1 MRAHEIRMGKRIATL
16 LKQTFRY
23 GYALDTGNQSGRL
36 CRLLKGRSARV
47 IVTIEKADP
56 KYRARWLDE
65 IRDLG
70 RHAR

>member
-1 MRAHEIRMGKRIATL
+1 L
-16 LKQTFRY
+16 P
-23 GYALDTGNQSGRL
+23 
-36 CRLLKGRSARV
+36 KGRSARV
-47 IVTIEKADP
+47 IVTIEKGDP